1 MDLVIHRN
9 GEPDPCSRQDVTPKE
24 DAMEDAAALSPTSLA
39 LLHAVDN
46 LGGRK
51 KPLDENSNLPTYS
64 VYIAFGILMYT
75 YSDEGL
81 LGFHRRC

>member
-51 KPLDENSNLPTYS
+51 KPLDMHIKYDVDAMITHALPLKS
-64 VYIAFGILMYT
+64 KNHI
-75 YSDEGL
+75 
-81 LGFHRRC
+81 